1 MKITAGKSEG
11 MDKAKI
17 IKHNDFM
24 DTKFGPMDLLFE
36 GQIKN
41 RKLISQ
47 IIQNDVRLKATTTT
61 KEVSHQKY
69 IIFGSKV

>member
-1 MKITAGKSEG
+1 MN
-11 MDKAKI
+11 KAKI

-24 DTKFGPMDLLFE
+24 DTKFTPMDLSFE

-47 IIQNDVRLKATTTT
+47 IILNDVRLKATTTE
-61 KEVSHQKY
+61 EVSQEKDNSCGRK
-69 IIFGSKV
+69 I